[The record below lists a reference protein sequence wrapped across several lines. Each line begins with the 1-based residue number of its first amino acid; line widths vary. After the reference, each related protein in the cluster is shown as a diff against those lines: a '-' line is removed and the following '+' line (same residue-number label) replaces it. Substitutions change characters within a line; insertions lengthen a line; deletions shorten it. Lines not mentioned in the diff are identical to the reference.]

1 MVKRKLH
8 NGRDDGLT
16 PLESLNLSE
25 ISSFSDLL
33 EAMGKTAFSG
43 RQIGNAFQVLLEMW
57 RAGDCTVV
65 LTVSGAMTV
74 AKQGRIICDMI
85 DRGMVQALVATGA
98 LIAHGLTEAIGLTHY
113 YAPDD
118 CDDRDLF
125 LKGYNR
131 IYDTLEM
138 EANLDDVEALIADVL
153 ESSEPEDGIWSSS
166 KLCRAIGKRLEVLN
180 HGPGILRSALRK
192 NIPVFIPAF
201 TDSEVGLDCSIWAMR
216 KALARSE
223 FAHNGKG
230 ANPEHIFKAVP
241 AFNPF
246 FDLQEYARIIA
257 KSDSLGIFTIGGG
270 VPRNW
275 AQQVAPYFDIAS
287 ERLDIPLKT
296 PRFQYGIRICPEPV
310 HWGGLSGCTYS
321 EGVSWGKFMSP
332 EEDGRFAEVFADAT
346 LVLPLLMKAVFEK
359 LDSAD

>member
-1 MVKRKLH
+1 MLKRKLH
-8 NGRDDGLT
+8 DGRDDGLT
-16 PLESLNLSE
+16 PLESLDLNE
-25 ISSFSDLL
+25 ISSFSDLV

-43 RQIGNAFQVLLEMW
+43 RQLGNAFQVLLEMW
-57 RAGDCTVV
+57 RTGDCTVV

-85 DRGMVQALVATGA
+85 DRGMIQVLVATGA

-113 YAPDD
+113 SAPDG
-118 CDDRDLF
+118 CDDQDLF

-138 EANLDDVEALIADVL
+138 EANLDDVEVLIADVL

-180 HGPGILRSALRK
+180 HGPGILRNALKK
-192 NIPVFIPAF
+192 NVPVFIPAF
-201 TDSEVGLDCSIWAMR
+201 TDSEVGLDCSIWAMQ
-216 KALARSE
+216 KALARYE

-230 ANPEHIFKAVP
+230 TNPEHIFKAVP
-241 AFNPF
+241 DFNPF
-246 FDLQEYARIIA
+246 LDLQEYARIIA
-257 KSDSLGIFTIGGG
+257 KSDHLGIFTIGGG

-275 AQQVAPYFDIAS
+275 AQQVAPYFDIACK
-287 ERLDIPLKT
+287 RLDIPLKT
-296 PRFQYGIRICPEPV
+296 PRFQYGVRICPEPV

-332 EEDGRFAEVFADAT
+332 EEGGRFAEVFADAT